1 MLRVIAVVGQRKSA
15 AFP

>member
-1 MLRVIAVVGQRKSA
+1 MLRVIAVVRQRKSA